1 MFAPPLGLKNM
12 NRIYL
17 SILII
22 CFLLGTCTLIAFVK
36 AGESIS
42 GNLYPEL
49 IGFCLDGI
57 FFVILFTVYEGR
69 RFKVESTKQKIKLK
83 KSLRDLLA
91 IILQWS
97 QPINSKIPFKEI
109 ILNPDNLKAIQ
120 KELEST
126 RRLDGVQADFLRI
139 HALARIPSIQAAIPV
154 SATIDGRHLQL
165 WDLILNNLRAI
176 AESTNDENAYEALLD
191 FINFVI
197 KFDEAQV
204 SA

>member
-1 MFAPPLGLKNM
+1 M